1 MKKLLLSLLACG
13 ALATANA
20 QEGSILVY
28 GNAGFNSN
36 KDAGATQSR
45 LDWHVNPGV
54 GYQFTKNWTI
64 GVNLGWNQTA
74 DLDQNSTNEYHTNA
88 YNVGLFARYT
98 CSMMHSNVFFW
109 YAQANGNYMGQYIT
123 HADDPSTG
131 KMHGYGVEVFPG
143 IGAHLGK
150 GWAINMSAGSLGFNT
165 MKDNGA
171 DDSYKNIHADFGF
184 LSLSNYNIGLSWN
197 IGGSGMHHM
206 HGHHEPMDETRS
218 MDTSDDD
225 NGNKHKKHSDD

>member
-1 MKKLLLSLLACG
+1 MKKLLLSMLACG

-20 QEGSILVY
+20 QEGSILLY
-28 GNAGFNSN
+28 GNAGFNSD
-36 KDAGATQSR
+36 KQAGATQSE

-54 GYQFTKNWTI
+54 GYQLNNNWTI
-64 GVNLGWNQTA
+64 GVNLNWAQTA
-74 DLDQNSTNEYHTNA
+74 QIDPLSTNEYHTNS
-88 YNVGLFARYT
+88 YLMGLFARYS
-98 CSMMHSNVFFW
+98 CSMMHSNIFFW
-109 YAQANGNYMGQYIT
+109 YAQANGSYMGSYIT
-123 HADDPSTG
+123 HGGDPSTG
-131 KMHGYGVEVFPG
+131 KTHGYGVEVFPG

-197 IGGSGMHHM
+197 LGGSGHHM

-225 NGNKHKKHSDD
+225 NGGKHKKHSDD